1 MATTKKPTTTKPKQ
15 PTQEE
20 IDKAK
25 LDEIQKYYEAQ
36 DNAYKSWLDSQS
48 NAQKGEANASYDKG
62 QQNAYISHMQNVR
75 QTPNDMARLGLSG
88 GASESAMLGQ
98 RVGYENNRS
107 NLEIGRNNAL
117 RDIENK
123 AKEIYGTFKMQNSA
137 QMNADMNAHKQQSAQ
152 TAWDKKLFDY
162 QVKQDSIDRAD
173 AQKQIKISNYIPTL
187 NAIQT
192 TSQADAKVKQ
202 IKKWKKTDPERY
214 KANAWKIAYV
224 KSRKGDIIAQ
234 KHEEKLRGY

>member
-1 MATTKKPTTTKPKQ
+1 MAKTTTVKPKP

-25 LDEIQKYYEAQ
+25 IDEIKKFYESQ
-36 DNAYKSWLDSQS
+36 DNAYKSWIDSQS
-48 NAQKGEANASYDKG
+48 NAQKSEANASFDKG

-98 RVGYENNRS
+98 KVGYENNRS
-107 NLEIGRNNAL
+107 NLETGRSSAL
-117 RDIENK
+117 RDINNR
-123 AKEIYGTFKMQNSA
+123 AQEIYSTYKMQSNA
-137 QMNADMNAHKQQSAQ
+137 QMNADVNAYKNQSAQ
-152 TAWDKKLFDY
+152 TAWDKKVFDY
-162 QVKQDSIDRAD
+162 QVNQDALDRAD
-173 AQKQIKISNYIPTL
+173 TQKQTKISNYIPTL

-192 TSQADAKVKQ
+192 TAQADSKVKQ
-202 IKKWKKTDPERY
+202 IEKWKKTDPKRY

-224 KSRKGDIIAQ
+224 KARKGDIIAQ